1 MGDAFIYK
9 HGSARMER
17 GTILICIFSI
27 FSIFVQDVPSDE
39 LVVQDVPG
47 TEENSDEIV
56 VQDVP
61 GTEENS
67 DEIVV
72 QDVPGAEE
80 NSDEIVVQDFPGTE
94 GKEVRYVQDVPGAE
108 ENSDEIVVQDV
119 SGTEEHGRRTWH
131 TALSQWGRPS
141 LPSLLTKKKNKIGDK
156 ATIRHLQ
163 KESIKLQAAFIA
175 VAAGAA

>member
-1 MGDAFIYK
+1 MVEFYR
-9 HGSARMER
+9 HGSARLER
-17 GTILICIFSI
+17 GTIGICIFSI

-61 GTEENS
+61 G
-67 DEIVV
+67 
-72 QDVPGAEE
+72 AEE
-80 NSDEIVVQDFPGTE
+80 NSDEIVVQDIPGTE

-119 SGTEEHGRRTWH
+119 SGTEEYGRRTWH

-156 ATIRHLQ
+156 AAIRHLQ

>member
-1 MGDAFIYK
+1 M
-9 HGSARMER
+9 RV
-17 GTILICIFSI
+17 L
-27 FSIFVQDVPSDE
+27 
-39 LVVQDVPG
+39 QDVPG
-47 TEENSDEIV
+47 AEENSDEIV

-80 NSDEIVVQDFPGTE
+80 NSDEIVVQDAPGTE
-94 GKEVRYVQDVPGAE
+94 EKEVRVGLAWFNKIMSLQLRWPT
-108 ENSDEIVVQDV
+108 S
-119 SGTEEHGRRTWH
+119 
-131 TALSQWGRPS
+131 L
-141 LPSLLTKKKNKIGDK
+141 LPSSLTKKKNKIGDK
-156 ATIRHLQ
+156 ANIRHLQ